1 MNAISG
7 AQRVRIEHVSKSFAR
22 VTAVDD
28 VSLDLAGGEFF
39 SLLGPSGCGKTT
51 LLRMLAGFERP
62 SSGRIWIGGVDV
74 TDLPPDRRP
83 TNLVFQSY
91 ALFPHLDVA
100 ANIAY
105 GLRRERLSREALA
118 ARVAGA
124 IGLVRLDGMEHRR
137 PDQLSGGQR
146 QRVALARALAKRPRV
161 LLLDEPLSALDKKLR
176 ETMQQDL
183 RALQRQVGI
192 TFIFVTHDQDEAF
205 AMSDRIAVMD
215 RGQVLQVA
223 TPADLYRRPS
233 CRQVASFVGA
243 INLFPGKVA
252 DASGRS
258 LAIDA
263 GPLGVIPAP
272 LQREEIAA
280 GAAVTLAVR
289 PEQIG
294 IRTDAVQSAG
304 AIPGR
309 VLTTTFLG
317 DRTFVNVL
325 VDGLPA
331 PVLVSAAG
339 VAEVDMLAPD
349 QRVWLA
355 FNQQTVVIAG

>member
-62 SSGRIWIGGVDV
+62 TGGRIWIGGVDV

-105 GLRRERLSREALA
+105 GLRRERLSREAHA
-118 ARVAGA
+118 ARVAAA

-176 ETMQQDL
+176 ETMQQEL

-252 DASGRS
+252 GVSGRS

-294 IRTDAVQSAG
+294 IRTDAAQSAG

-339 VAEVDMLAPD
+339 MAEVDMLAPD

-355 FNQQTVVIAG
+355 FNQQTVVIAS

>member
-7 AQRVRIEHVSKSFAR
+7 AQGVRIEHVSKSFAGI
-22 VTAVDD
+22 TAVDD

-62 SSGRIWIGGVDV
+62 TSGRIWIGGTDV
-74 TDLPPDRRP
+74 TEVPPDRRP
-83 TNLVFQSY
+83 TNMVFQSY

-105 GLRRERLSREALA
+105 GLRRERLSKEAA
-118 ARVAGA
+118 AERVAAA
-124 IGLVRLDGMEHRR
+124 IGLVRLGGLEHRR

-176 ETMQQDL
+176 ETMQQEL

-192 TFIFVTHDQDEAF
+192 TFVFVTHDQDEAF
-205 AMSDRIAVMD
+205 AVSDRIAVMD

-223 TPADLYRRPS
+223 TPAELYRRPT

-243 INLFPGKVA
+243 INLFPGKLA
-252 DASGRS
+252 GTSGQS
-258 LAIDA
+258 IAIDA
-263 GPLGVIPAP
+263 GPLGVIEAP
-272 LQREEIAA
+272 LQREDIALDT
-280 GAAVTLAVR
+280 AVTVAVR

-294 IRTDAVQSAG
+294 IRTDAAQGKG

-317 DRTFVNVL
+317 DRTFVSVL
-325 VDGLPA
+325 VDSLPT
-331 PVLVSAAG
+331 PVLVSAPG
-339 VAEVDMLAPD
+339 VAEVDTLTPN
-349 QRVWLA
+349 QKVWLA
-355 FNQQTVVIAG
+355 FNQQILVITS

>member
-7 AQRVRIEHVSKSFAR
+7 AQGLRIEHVSKSFAGIS
-22 VTAVDD
+22 AVDN

-62 SSGRIWIGGVDV
+62 TSGRIWIGGADV
-74 TDLPPDRRP
+74 TELPPERRP

-105 GLRRERLSREALA
+105 GLRRERLSKEALA
-118 ARVAGA
+118 KRVAAA
-124 IGLVRLDGMEHRR
+124 IALVRLDGLEHRR

-161 LLLDEPLSALDKKLR
+161 LLLDEPLSALDKRLR
-176 ETMQQDL
+176 ETMQQEL
-183 RALQRQVGI
+183 RALQRRVGI
-192 TFIFVTHDQDEAF
+192 TFVFVTHDQDEAF

-223 TPADLYRRPS
+223 TPEDLYRRPS

-243 INLFPGKVA
+243 INLLPGKVGSTSG
-252 DASGRS
+252 AS
-258 LAIDA
+258 AIIDA
-263 GPLGVIPAP
+263 GPLGRLEI
-272 LQREEIAA
+272 LRQHEEIAP
-280 GAAVTLAVR
+280 GTAVTVAVR
-289 PEQIG
+289 PEQIA
-294 IRTDAVQSAG
+294 IKSNSA
-304 AIPGR
+304 AIPGKIVGR

-317 DRTFVNVL
+317 DRTFVNVQI
-325 VDGLPA
+325 DGLPA
-331 PVLVSAAG
+331 PVLVCGTGSP
-339 VAEVDMLAPD
+339 ELDSLAPGEEV
-349 QRVWLA
+349 QLS
-355 FNQQTVVIAG
+355 FSGNMVVMRA